1 MKIETKKEY
10 EKALKD
16 FEALMNAL
24 DEYEVEHFPID
35 LPSEEAA
42 NEFRR
47 EQEETRTKKIIDRL
61 TMLINY
67 SENNNEPISYDS
79 ISGFFYF
86 WHLDSGLNYPD
97 LTLTPDGNLVA
108 EWGRGFTHLSIEFQ
122 TLELAKYSHRLLG
135 ISDNFESDISSVGGT
150 EEIAELMEILDKEY
164 GIKSWIMEKL

>member
-1 MKIETKKEY
+1 MKIKTKKEY

-24 DEYEVEHFPID
+24 DEYEVENFPID

-42 NEFRR
+42 KEFRR

-67 SENNNEPISYDS
+67 SENNNEPISYS
-79 ISGFFYF
+79 SMAGFFYF

-108 EWGRGFTHLSIEFQ
+108 EWESGYKKLSIEFQ
-122 TLELAKYSHRLLG
+122 TLELAKYSYRLFG
-135 ISDNFESDISSVGGT
+135 IRDNTSDGKIATKGGT
-150 EEIAELMEILDKEY
+150 KEIADLMEILDKEY
-164 GIKSWIMEKL
+164 RIKSWIMEK